1 MKLVFTDEA
10 LRDLDRTFEFNQAH
24 YPAGADAFQRR
35 LRAIEQRIARWL
47 ESAPEVK
54 QRPGVRVAFLT
65 PHPFKLFYRIVPDTI
80 EVLHVAHAARREPWD
95 REDALKSCAKRPMA
109 ICASQTYNESCR
121 LSCSERACLDVTDPR
136 FHRPSL
142 C

>member
-1 MKLVFTDEA
+1 VKLVFTDEA

-47 ESAPEVK
+47 ESAPKVK
-54 QRPGVRVAFLT
+54 QRPGVRVAFPT

-80 EVLHVAHAARREPWD
+80 EVLHVAMRRAMNHGIV
-95 REDALKSCAKRPMA
+95 RRPEKLRQTA
-109 ICASQTYNESCR
+109 NGNLCRATYNESCR
-121 LSCSERACLDVTDPR
+121 
-136 FHRPSL
+136 
-142 C
+142 